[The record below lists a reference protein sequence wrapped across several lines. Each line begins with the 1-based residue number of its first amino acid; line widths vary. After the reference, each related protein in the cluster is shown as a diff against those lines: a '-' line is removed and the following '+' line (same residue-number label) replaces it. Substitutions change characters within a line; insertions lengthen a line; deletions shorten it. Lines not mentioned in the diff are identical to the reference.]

1 MLNFF
6 FALREKIIEQQREKN
21 KCKDEKI
28 PEEDDSLEL
37 VELQNEVQLN
47 GKTQPNEIK
56 DITRKEERVEDV
68 LKVGDVQQE
77 ETVVVETNVEK
88 NSFPSETEPSV
99 EIPEQRK
106 GLPVEIRSVE
116 IAGQRQ
122 DLLNEKERLIGVAEK
137 RKNYPTKDEESSI
150 EVVLQRKSF
159 PNEKDR
165 SVEEYGRRKSF
176 PNERERSAEVAGQ
189 RKCLPNQKEKLIDMA
204 EKRKSYP
211 AKDRESLIEVALQR
225 KSFPNE
231 WEKSTEVAEPSFPND
246 KERLIEKA
254 DQDKIKDAEQE
265 ERKETDNA
273 KERAKLRDKES
284 LLQNDKIDVRR
295 DENRVTTV

>member
-1 MLNFF
+1 M
-6 FALREKIIEQQREKN
+6 
-21 KCKDEKI
+21 
-28 PEEDDSLEL
+28 
-37 VELQNEVQLN
+37 ELQNEVQLN
-47 GKTQPNEIK
+47 GKTQANEIK

-77 ETVVVETNVEK
+77 EVVVETNAEK
-88 NSFPSETEPSV
+88 TRFPSETEQSV

-116 IAGQRQ
+116 IAGQRK

-137 RKNYPTKDEESSI
+137 GKNYPTKDKESSI

-189 RKCLPNQKEKLIDMA
+189 RKCLPNQKEKLIDVV
-204 EKRKSYP
+204 EKRKSHP

-254 DQDKIKDAEQE
+254 DQDKIKDTEQE
-265 ERKETDNA
+265 ERKETDNV

-284 LLQNDKIDVRR
+284 LLQNDKIDVKR